1 MFFSQNHILQIFL
14 FHSDRIL
21 FSFFYFTERNH
32 HMYYSVSRLGGNTT
46 VFVKSILRESWVNGI
61 TATSS
66 RGNASM
72 ALQNFSRD
80 LFYESLKCILD
91 SRFGFRFAGGQHP
104 LRAT

>member
-1 MFFSQNHILQIFL
+1 
-14 FHSDRIL
+14 
-21 FSFFYFTERNH
+21 
-32 HMYYSVSRLGGNTT
+32 MYYKYFHFILIEFCSAVFIQKEIITCITVMFPKDKT
-46 VFVKSILRESWVNGI
+46 VFIKNVLRESWVNGI

-91 SRFGFRFAGGQHP
+91 SRFGLRFAGGQHP